1 MRTEWHALM
10 SGKTNVGFSLFQ
22 VRVAQNLAD
31 MIGEQTELTAAIL
44 DALGDLNLPAAK
56 AAQVPIRSP
65 IVSLADLRNR

>member
-1 MRTEWHALM
+1 M
-10 SGKTNVGFSLFQ
+10 
-22 VRVAQNLAD
+22 AQNLAD